1 MTCLFWY
8 ANPDTKLTYLTSF
21 MLYNSNGFDM
31 SHFWSCV
38 PFRKEVSKYVCRYM
52 YACMTASAAFS
63 INSQL
68 LDAAM
73 HGTNVLD
80 DLFLWSVT
88 HPSGPLKERSLQRFL
103 LCIRLPNNE
112 MIPFQ
117 MPSMWIQRN
126 SWRLICFEPTVFRNA
141 FDCDGQDP
149 SLPSS
154 RELDAIFRANL
165 DSHGGCM
172 VWDHRKSFPH
182 TMKNVKD
189 PYNTF
194 KFESRPVQSR
204 LINLL
209 EPSKPGGTLDHDVR
223 KESAG
228 TSTSGGANQ
237 GSDSS
242 V

>member
-1 MTCLFWY
+1 
-8 ANPDTKLTYLTSF
+8 
-21 MLYNSNGFDM
+21 
-31 SHFWSCV
+31 
-38 PFRKEVSKYVCRYM
+38 
-52 YACMTASAAFS
+52 
-63 INSQL
+63 
-68 LDAAM
+68 
-73 HGTNVLD
+73 
-80 DLFLWSVT
+80 
-88 HPSGPLKERSLQRFL
+88 
-103 LCIRLPNNE
+103 
-112 MIPFQ
+112 
-117 MPSMWIQRN
+117 
-126 SWRLICFEPTVFRNA
+126 
-141 FDCDGQDP
+141 
-149 SLPSS
+149 
-154 RELDAIFRANL
+154 
-165 DSHGGCM
+165 M